1 MLLLAVLVLTSCG
14 ITRTDSP
21 ISFSA
26 DHRLSFDAPD
36 QEADVELPLR
46 LEWDVDDFPLRDGN
60 RFAVFIDKPPVGP
73 KRTVRL
79 QVCTEGEKLPP
90 QLGSTR
96 KACKDDRT
104 RIYLADDTSLTIPCF
119 EPRFDAPKR
128 QRNAHTATVVL
139 VDGSDRRV
147 GQAATRVRFHVDP
160 EAARQ
165 CRGL

>member
-1 MLLLAVLVLTSCG
+1 VDLPV
-14 ITRTDSP
+14 
-21 ISFSA
+21 
-26 DHRLSFDAPD
+26 RLRW
-36 QEADVELPLR
+36 EVE
-46 LEWDVDDFPLRDGN
+46 DFPLRDGN
-60 RFAVFIDKPPVGP
+60 RFAVFLDEPPVGP

-96 KACKDDRT
+96 KACKDDRKQ
-104 RIYLADDTSLTIPCF
+104 IFFSDDTSLTLRCP
-119 EPRFDAPKR
+119 EPRFSAPKR

-139 VDGSDRRV
+139 VDGDDRRV

-160 EAARQ
+160 EDARQ

>member
-1 MLLLAVLVLTSCG
+1 VAAVLALTSCG
-14 ITRTDSP
+14 ITRTDAP

-26 DHRLSFDAPD
+26 DHRLSFESPG
-36 QEADVELPLR
+36 QEDDVELPVR
-46 LEWDVDDFPLRDGN
+46 LEWEVEDFPLEGGN

-73 KRTVRL
+73 KRVVRL

-90 QLGSTR
+90 QAGSMR
-96 KACKDDRT
+96 KLCKDDRK
-104 RIYLADDTSLTIPCF
+104 RIFFSEDTSLTIPCF

-139 VDGSDRRV
+139 IDGDDRRV
-147 GQAATRVRFHVDP
+147 GQAATRVRFHVDE
-160 EAARQ
+160 EASKQ